1 MFEKKNHF
9 FVEQYNYKCSISDH
23 FNWFIMIFQWTRQGT
38 RISKT
43 LWPKL
48 TFLYFYRKK
57 HVSGS
62 NSFSHLCFARFIA
75 NRCCVASGQLAKSDA
90 PFWFKVSLSLRSRS
104 RLSRMA
110 ITAMHEHINSFCRSS
125 VGWHV
130 ARSRFGVRAS
140 VVIYCHLHEEARG
153 KGGGSW
159 FWWMSRDKYFFF
171 VPRDRFV
178 I

>member
-1 MFEKKNHF
+1 
-9 FVEQYNYKCSISDH
+9 
-23 FNWFIMIFQWTRQGT
+23 MIFQWTRQGTT

-75 NRCCVASGQLAKSDA
+75 SRCCVASGQLAKSDA

-110 ITAMHEHINSFCRSS
+110 ITAMHEHINSFCRS
-125 VGWHV
+125 W
-130 ARSRFGVRAS
+130 
-140 VVIYCHLHEEARG
+140 LARG
-153 KGGGSW
+153 KIEIRRASFRRYLLPFARGSG
-159 FWWMSRDKYFFF
+159 RK
-171 VPRDRFV
+171 RRR
-178 I
+178 